1 MEIHVNF
8 TWAGKLHYVRQAS
21 GNVLID
27 TKHPALM
34 HTSLSKDLTE
44 KEELPTQLPN
54 YGGRKAH
61 VLAK

>member
-1 MEIHVNF
+1 
-8 TWAGKLHYVRQAS
+8 
-21 GNVLID
+21 
-27 TKHPALM
+27 M

-61 VLAK
+61 VLAKWINTAFVLNNQIYQRQHDWFSERSAKKDDVR

>member
-1 MEIHVNF
+1 M
-8 TWAGKLHYVRQAS
+8 GRQTTLCET
-21 GNVLID
+21 GLID